1 MSKDLLIRACGD
13 IFQVGNKQIPKTN
26 FRQLSLDSKA
36 LVSDERTI
44 DLSVSSDQPYERW
57 WYYEILDHSPDAVDL
72 SRMNDGAMS
81 LYNHK
86 RDDYVGVIEK
96 AWLDDGKLY
105 NTIRFDTHE
114 LAERIVKSIN
124 NQILK
129 NVSIGYLVHELLL
142 LKESDE
148 GLDTYKATKWTPFE
162 SSFVTVPADAS
173 VGVGRQFFDLNHK
186 DKTPNWEELEQRV
199 TNSVIKNLIQE
210 SPMGDPAKERLE
222 EIEDETA
229 PSHGAAR
236 YVRSEQDIRENERE
250 RSEAIFAAGVKYN
263 CAELA
268 QKALKQ
274 GWTIAEMRSQI
285 LEQGQA
291 QKPIAKST
299 DTLGLSENQQK
310 SYSFQNAIKAALE
323 KGFSENCLEKEV
335 HEELVKRAKKTRGYE
350 ENGNILIPVNDL
362 TVNRELAARGYA
374 EAGRANYQRN
384 QMVGDPLLGGN
395 LVETELLADKFV
407 DIFRNHSIMRQMGMQ
422 MMPGLVG
429 NVDIPKQIAGAVDGN
444 SVYWV
449 PEDADVSQIDAQ
461 FGLVKF
467 RPKNVGSYMYV
478 TRSML
483 LHSSIGM
490 DNFIRRE
497 LAIALALGIDKAA
510 IEGTGTNDQPLGI
523 LNTPGVNPIIFGVN
537 GDFPTWERLVQFE
550 TKVAVANA
558 DERTMGWVVN
568 AKLRGELK
576 SRQKFAG
583 TTGETL
589 WQNAMQSSNQGYLNG
604 YRVGVSNQVRGNY
617 TKGTGTN
624 LSAAIFGDFSR
635 FVCAEWG
642 EYELAAD
649 PYFKFLSGGIR
660 VRIIKTCDMAV
671 LQEKA
676 FSVATDVATPFSN
689 AA

>member
-1 MSKDLLIRACGD
+1 MSKDLSIRACGD
-13 IFQVGNKQIPKTN
+13 AFDCGSDRQIPKTN
-26 FRQLSLDSKA
+26 FRQLSLDAKA
-36 LVSDERTI
+36 LISDERTI

-81 LYNHK
+81 LYNHN
-86 RDDYVGVIEK
+86 RNDYVGVIEK

-124 NQILK
+124 NQVLK
-129 NVSIGYLVHELLL
+129 NVSIGYLVHELVLF
-142 LKESDE
+142 KEVDD

-186 DKTPNWEELEQRV
+186 DKTPNWEDLEKRI
-199 TNSVIKNLIQE
+199 TNSVIENVKELTMDKEIQGTVLE
-210 SPMGDPAKERLE
+210 IKEPDFTE
-222 EIEDETA
+222 ERD
-229 PSHGAAR
+229 
-236 YVRSEQDIRENERE
+236 

-362 TVNRELAARGYA
+362 TVNRADAALGYA
-374 EAGRANYQRN
+374 EARRANYQRN

-510 IEGTGTNDQPLGI
+510 IEGTGTSDQPLGI

-589 WQNAMQSSNQGYLNG
+589 WQNAMAGSNQGYLNG

-689 AA
+689 AS

>member
-1 MSKDLLIRACGD
+1 MQKLLDKIPRHNQRYLDL
-13 IFQVGNKQIPKTN
+13 KPKITE
-26 FRQLSLDSKA
+26 
-36 LVSDERTI
+36 ERTI
-44 DLSVSSDQPYERW
+44 ELSVSSDLPYLRW
-57 WYYEILDHSPDAVDL
+57 FGYEELEHSDSSVNL
-72 SRMNDGAMS
+72 SRLNDGANV
-81 LYNHK
+81 LFNHN
-86 RDDYVGVIEK
+86 RDDYIGIVKK
-96 AWLDDGKLY
+96 AWLSGGKQY
-105 NTIRFDTHE
+105 NQILFDTHD
-114 LAERIVKSIN
+114 LAEKIYQSILAGIVR
-124 NQILK
+124 
-129 NVSIGYLVHELLL
+129 NVSIGYEINEVKLTG
-142 LKESDE
+142 KQDD
-148 GLDTYKATKWTPFE
+148 LDVYRVTKWTPLE
-162 SSFVTVPADAS
+162 TSIVTVPADAS
-173 VGVGRQFFDLNHK
+173 VGVGRQYFDLNK
-186 DKTPNWEELEQRV
+186 DKNPNWEELEQRV
-199 TNSVIKNLIQE
+199 TNSVIENV
-210 SPMGDPAKERLE
+210 KELTMAE
-222 EIEDETA
+222 ENQGNIETK
-229 PSHGAAR
+229 
-236 YVRSEQDIRENERE
+236 DIDFTEERD
-250 RSEAIFAAGVKYN
+250 RSEAIFAAGHKYN
-263 CAELA
+263 CPELA
-268 QKALKQ
+268 QKALKD
-274 GWTIAEMRSQI
+274 GWSIAEMRSQI

-589 WQNAMQSSNQGYLNG
+589 WQNAMAGSNQGYLNG